1 MIRQRTYRKIA
12 EHLRD
17 PLCPIELLA
26 LLAFAAKEPER
37 EYREQ
42 IRRLMLQIIDT
53 RREHI
58 KLQISSKNT
67 TLTDDSDEDHSSI
80 DDPLYPEYSLA
91 YFLYFLSKSPA
102 FILHDDVEMLHTMTD
117 YLLFLL
123 DSLLLR
129 CDTTIGSFYK
139 GLIRS
144 IKSSE
149 DATGRLDREAKKDA
163 NEKLYVLADLTSLI
177 LTQRAPTLMISRANS
192 HVSLPELFYK
202 KSRLNQGSYLPKDF
216 QIKLQSIS
224 TRTTVNEN
232 EGEKK
237 KKKTTTKKER
247 KISTKKRKR
256 SSSIP
261 EKESSKRSIESPI
274 IRFSHWFLVL
284 TSINGKK
291 SQKTPSSRSKINF
304 PYEKPRLRSASTRK
318 SRGK

>member
-67 TLTDDSDEDHSSI
+67 TLTNDSDEDDSSI
-80 DDPLYPEYSLA
+80 DDRLYPEYSLA

-149 DATGRLDREAKKDA
+149 DATGRLDREAKQDA

-177 LTQRAPTLMISRANS
+177 LTQRVPTLMISRANS

-237 KKKTTTKKER
+237 TMKKER

-261 EKESSKRSIESPI
+261 EKESSK
-274 IRFSHWFLVL
+274 
-284 TSINGKK
+284 
-291 SQKTPSSRSKINF
+291 
-304 PYEKPRLRSASTRK
+304 
-318 SRGK
+318 

>member
-58 KLQISSKNT
+58 KLQLSSKNNIS
-67 TLTDDSDEDHSSI
+67 TDDSDDDDSSI
-80 DDPLYPEYSLA
+80 DHALYPEYSLA
-91 YFLYFLSKSPA
+91 FFLYFLSKSPA
-102 FILHDDVEMLHTMTD
+102 FILHDDVEMLHTMAD

-123 DSLLLR
+123 DSLFLR

-163 NEKLYVLADLTSLI
+163 NDKLYVLADLTSLI
-177 LTQRAPTLMISRANS
+177 LTQRVPTLMISRADS

-202 KSRLNQGSYLPKDF
+202 KGRSNQGSYLPKDF

-232 EGEKK
+232 EAETKK
-237 KKKTTTKKER
+237 KKKKNPP
-247 KISTKKRKR
+247 KKRKR
-256 SSSIP
+256 SSSMP
-261 EKESSKRSIESPI
+261 EKESSKQLIELEI
-274 IRFSHWFLVL
+274 H
-284 TSINGKK
+284 
-291 SQKTPSSRSKINF
+291 
-304 PYEKPRLRSASTRK
+304 
-318 SRGK
+318 